1 MRHVLAGLG
10 KRLVREA
17 PGLAAMLLIISMIS
31 FALVALLPG
40 DLATSMLGESASAEA
55 VAELQRELGT
65 GLPLHERYGRWLL
78 AALQGDVG
86 QLHHSREPVA
96 HAMAQRLP
104 VTLELMALTVVL
116 SVAIAVPLGVLA
128 GFRPGS
134 ATDRALMNGS
144 LSFLSAPAFLIGIVL
159 VYLFAIHLEWL
170 PATGWVPPSESLGGN
185 LQSLAL
191 PVAAL
196 VLHDVPI
203 YLRVLRREIA
213 HVLQQDYILLA
224 RASGLARRTILWRS
238 ALRPASVNLVT
249 AVGLGVG
256 RLLGGAMTVEVLFGL
271 PGLGQLL
278 VEAIF
283 RHEYALMQGI
293 VLFIAAGFVAINLV
307 VDLLCAAIDPR
318 LRDGALE

>member
-1 MRHVLAGLG
+1 MRHLLAGLG
-10 KRLVREA
+10 RRLIREV
-17 PGLAAMLLIISMIS
+17 PGVAAMLLIISMIS

-40 DLATSMLGESASAEA
+40 DLATLMLGETATAEA
-55 VAELQRELGT
+55 VTDLQRELGT
-65 GLPLHERYGRWLL
+65 QRPLHERYGQWLL

-86 QLHHSREPVA
+86 RLHHTGLSVA
-96 HAMAQRLP
+96 DAMAERIP
-104 VTLELMALTVVL
+104 VTLELMALTLVL
-116 SVAIAVPLGVLA
+116 SVVIAVPLGVLT
-128 GFRPGS
+128 GFRPGR
-134 ATDRALMNGS
+134 TVDRVLMNTS
-144 LSFLSAPAFLIGIVL
+144 LTFLSAPAFLIGIVL

-170 PATGWVPPSESLGGN
+170 PATGWVPLAEDLGAN
-185 LQSLAL
+185 LRSLAL

-203 YLRVLRREIA
+203 YMRVLRREIT

-224 RASGLARRTILWRS
+224 RAAGLSRRTILWRS
-238 ALRPASVNLVT
+238 ALRPASVNLIT

-278 VEAIF
+278 VEAVF

-293 VLFIAAGFVAINLV
+293 VLFIAAGYVAINLV
-307 VDLLCAAIDPR
+307 VDLLCAALDPR
-318 LRDGALE
+318 LRDGELE